1 MSISAGASPAAR
13 RGLGAFLAVLALVE
27 LSSGATQVYMSP
39 LLPTIALRFH
49 VSVGALSWALIAF
62 TLSTAVTT
70 PLFAKLGDLYGHRR
84 VLTVEV
90 ALVAIGSLLVATAPN
105 FGLILAG
112 RVLQGMYAAYLPLM
126 FGLVRSR
133 YSHDD
138 TRRSISYLTAVL
150 LFGILG
156 SLVVVAMIA
165 RYAGSPTWAE
175 WLPAGLA
182 LIGVAS
188 LVITRGQYAGDR
200 PAQAREAAPRVDWAG
215 FGLLAAGLALVLLAL
230 SEGPT
235 WGWSSGR
242 VIGCLVAG
250 VLVLA
255 AWVAVEFRVAEPLA
269 DVRFLFRPAFLPVYA
284 VGFGLYFVAVGGQ
297 VVSATFGAAPG
308 KLIGYGFGLDA
319 FQLSLWGAFG
329 VVFSCVAVTAT
340 PRVSRLI
347 GMRGVMALGA
357 LFAVAG
363 YTLLSIDHATL
374 VVFETF
380 LALATFGLGFVESS
394 TRILVVDQLR
404 DGEVAVGEGIYE
416 LAITVGGAVG
426 SAVFAAITSAN
437 ASKFPGLAT
446 ERGYE
451 LSWVVSALVCLLAL
465 IVAAGYLLVIRSKQT
480 AAAEHAAVPPA
491 LEETR

>member
-1 MSISAGASPAAR
+1 MSNSAGASPAAR
-13 RGLGAFLAVLALVE
+13 RGLGAFLAILALVE
-27 LSSGATQVYMSP
+27 LSSGATQVYITP

-70 PLFAKLGDLYGHRR
+70 PLLTKLGDLYGHRR

-138 TRRSISYLTAVL
+138 TRRSISYLTGVL

-188 LVITRGQYAGDR
+188 LVITRGQHAGDR
-200 PAQAREAAPRVDWAG
+200 TAQAREAAPRVDWAG

-250 VLVLA
+250 VLALA
-255 AWVAVEFRVAEPLA
+255 AWAAVELRVAEPLA

-284 VGFGLYFVAVGGQ
+284 VGFGLYFVAVGSQ

-380 LALATFGLGFVESS
+380 LALAAFGLGFVESS
-394 TRILVVDQLR
+394 TRIIVVDQLR

-451 LSWVVSALVCLLAL
+451 LSWVVSALVALLAVT
-465 IVAAGYLLVIRSKQT
+465 VAAGYLLVGRSKKN
-480 AAAEHAAVPPA
+480 AAAKPAAVPPA